1 MTDAHVSGTYQYAS
15 GVDST
20 YTTSNCWGAGQ
31 PDHAGGYKSG
41 ETEHYVHVYTDTM
54 LLNDAPGQYYGFAV
68 WKTAYPQPQI
78 VGCCEAPAGPI
89 NTCPAGYTGLDAS
102 GYCYKGVA
110 TAGGYSWAGAAA
122 ACRSNGGFLAHITD
136 ATTAASVVTNHC
148 GGTISASLSYWIGLQ
163 DLTAAAGHTDKQ
175 ADYWRWYGSGAD
187 NSFLRSGGMNA
198 YWQGSQPDD
207 YQSAEHCIHS
217 WAAYGG
223 LLNDAGCTG
232 TTLDTV
238 MSACCMAQGYY
249 VMPTASVTATPSVSP
264 SSSVT
269 ASITPSG
276 SLTASQ
282 TGSLVG
288 FDWTCCTV
296 ARGQGGAA
304 CAMCG
309 QLAMGETRPAA
320 FPRRACPQEMPEADT
335 QD

>member
-1 MTDAHVSGTYQYAS
+1 MMDAHATGTYQYAN

-31 PDHAGGYKSG
+31 PDHAAGYKSG

-110 TAGGYSWAGAAA
+110 TTGGYSWAGAAA
-122 ACRSNGGFLAHITD
+122 ACRSNSGFLAHITD
-136 ATTAASVVTNHC
+136 ATTAASVITNHC
-148 GGTISASLSYWIGLQ
+148 GGTIPASLSFWIGLQ
-163 DLTAAAGHTDKQ
+163 DLTAAAGHADKQ

-207 YQSAEHCIHS
+207 YQGAEHCIHS
-217 WAAYGG
+217 WAAWGG

-249 VMPTASVTATPSVSP
+249 VMPTPSVTATPSVSP

-276 SLTASQ
+276 SLTCSQ
-282 TGSLVG
+282 TRTSVRSG
-288 FDWTCCTV
+288 WTFPPV
-296 ARGQGGAA
+296 EGRPGGTTWVWTA
-304 CAMCG
+304 G
-309 QLAMGETRPAA
+309 GVRERET
-320 FPRRACPQEMPEADT
+320 
-335 QD
+335 